1 MMTELERLQKENE
14 GLKRSL
20 TKVKKFNLLLN
31 TRVVDDLALY
41 IVAIRQTLHCFEER
55 YYNKKDISN
64 EQFEFMEKFYNDT
77 IESLSRILMNYED
90 GRRTLAEYG
99 KVRL

>member
-14 GLKRSL
+14 GLKNSL
-20 TKVKKFNLLLN
+20 NKMGKFNLLLN
-31 TRVVDDLALY
+31 KSVVDELSLY
-41 IVAIRQTLHCFEER
+41 IIRLRQTLHCFEER
-55 YYNKKDISN
+55 YYNKNDISN

>member
-14 GLKRSL
+14 GLKKSL
-20 TKVKKFNLLLN
+20 GKVRKFNLLLN
-31 TRVVDDLALY
+31 KGVVDELAYY
-41 IVAIRQTLHCFEER
+41 IIELRKVLRCFEER
-55 YYNKKDISN
+55 YYNTDDISN

-99 KVRL
+99 KVHV

>member
-14 GLKRSL
+14 GLKKSIDKMR
-20 TKVKKFNLLLN
+20 KFNLLLN
-31 TRVVDDLALY
+31 KGVVDELAYY
-41 IVAIRQTLHCFEER
+41 IIELRKVLHCFEER
-55 YYNKKDISN
+55 HCNTDDISN

-77 IESLSRILMNYED
+77 IESLSKILMNYED

-99 KVRL
+99 KVHV

>member
-14 GLKRSL
+14 GLKKSID
-20 TKVKKFNLLLN
+20 KVRKFNLLLN
-31 TRVVDDLALY
+31 KGVVDELAYY
-41 IVAIRQTLHCFEER
+41 IIELRQTLHCFKER
-55 YYNKKDISN
+55 YYNTDDISN

-77 IESLSRILMNYED
+77 IESLSRILMNYEE

>member
-14 GLKRSL
+14 GLKNSL
-20 TKVKKFNLLLN
+20 NKMGKFNLLLN
-31 TRVVDDLALY
+31 KSVIDELSLY
-41 IVAIRQTLHCFEER
+41 IIRLRQTLHCFEER
-55 YYNKKDISN
+55 YYNTKDIPN

-77 IESLSRILMNYED
+77 IESLSKILMNYED

>member
-99 KVRL
+99 EVRL

>member
-14 GLKRSL
+14 GLKNSL
-20 TKVKKFNLLLN
+20 NKMGKFNLLLN
-31 TRVVDDLALY
+31 KSVVDELSLY
-41 IVAIRQTLHCFEER
+41 IIRLRQTLHCFEER
-55 YYNKKDISN
+55 YYSKKDISN

-99 KVRL
+99 KVRV